1 MKKAG
6 YIYIMCMALVML
18 VSCTEISDNAVP
30 AYPVSINLS
39 TAGYWQ
45 TYGVHSPGAY
55 RIFVKNDRIP
65 ANYPYTANTYTGYGG
80 VLLVSDIYA
89 NSPVAYDLSCP
100 VERRQDV
107 RIGMDAN
114 TYEAVCALCGSR
126 YDVMGG
132 WGTPIS
138 GKAFTQ
144 KVGLSKYSVVKK
156 GAGYNIL
163 N

>member
-1 MKKAG
+1 MRIG
-6 YIYIMCMALVML
+6 RYIYIMCIALVML
-18 VSCTEISDNAVP
+18 VSCTEVSDNAVP

-55 RIFVKNDRIP
+55 RLFVKSDRIP
-65 ANYPYTANTYTGYGG
+65 ANYPYTANTYTGFGG
-80 VLLVSDIYA
+80 VMLVSDIYT
-89 NSPVAYDLSCP
+89 NTPKAYDLSCP
-100 VERRQDV
+100 VECKSNV
-107 RIGMDAN
+107 RIAIDEK
-114 TYEAVCALCGSR
+114 TYEAVCASCGSR

-138 GKAFTQ
+138 GKALTR
-144 KVGLSKYSVVKK
+144 KVGLSRYSVVQK